1 MFKNEKRVD
10 LENIDY
16 NDNKKT
22 SEKNTWISEK
32 KKMSNVIT
40 ANW

>member
-22 SEKNTWISEK
+22 SEKTTLISEK

-40 ANW
+40 AN

>member
-16 NDNKKT
+16 NDNKKQV
-22 SEKNTWISEK
+22 KNHMNFREE
-32 KKMSNVIT
+32 KMSNVIT